1 MEGSE
6 DRGVHETDL
15 RTGEGAIFVNQE
27 LSDWLLV
34 AQLETLEVDDWGDQ
48 RIKGSVL
55 HCDLSVCPARR
66 KPSSHAA
73 PRLPCISRRSNLG
86 RSHL

>member
-55 HCDLSVCPARR
+55 H
-66 KPSSHAA
+66 
-73 PRLPCISRRSNLG
+73 
-86 RSHL
+86 